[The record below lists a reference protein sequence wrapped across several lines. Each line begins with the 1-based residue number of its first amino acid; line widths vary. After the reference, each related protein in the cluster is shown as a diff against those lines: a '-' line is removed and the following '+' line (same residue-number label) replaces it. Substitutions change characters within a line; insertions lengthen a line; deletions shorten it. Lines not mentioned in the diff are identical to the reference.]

1 VQGLGM
7 AVQGYLVADGD
18 RTGEIEIEER
28 GAACRLGLGF
38 GGVLGAWGVGGSRV
52 MLAGGCAVRE
62 SE

>member
-7 AVQGYLVADGD
+7 AGGGYSVAGGD
-18 RTGEIEIEER
+18 RTGEVAIEER
-28 GAACRLGLGF
+28 GAAHRLGLGF
-38 GGVLGAWGVGGSRV
+38 RGGLGAWGVGGGV